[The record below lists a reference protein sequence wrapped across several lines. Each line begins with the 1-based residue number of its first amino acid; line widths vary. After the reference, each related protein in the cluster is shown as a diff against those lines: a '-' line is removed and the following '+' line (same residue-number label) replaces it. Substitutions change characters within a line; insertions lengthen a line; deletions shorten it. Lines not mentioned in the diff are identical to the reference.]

1 MKEEKITMIPQKYK
15 KRERERE
22 HCELLY
28 ANKIGQPRR
37 NGQVS
42 RNIQPIKTESR
53 RNREFPS
60 WLSGKKPDQYP

>member
-42 RNIQPIKTESR
+42 RNI
-53 RNREFPS
+53 
-60 WLSGKKPDQYP
+60 